1 MWTARESNQD
11 HYFWI
16 IIVTTTRIIIIYDN
30 DTLPLTT
37 RENNLNVSRSSKMLL
52 ALVVMRSI

>member
-1 MWTARESNQD
+1 MWMARESHQD

-16 IIVTTTRIIIIYDN
+16 IKVTTTCIIIIYDN

-37 RENNLNVSRSSKMLL
+37 RENNLKVSRSSKMLL